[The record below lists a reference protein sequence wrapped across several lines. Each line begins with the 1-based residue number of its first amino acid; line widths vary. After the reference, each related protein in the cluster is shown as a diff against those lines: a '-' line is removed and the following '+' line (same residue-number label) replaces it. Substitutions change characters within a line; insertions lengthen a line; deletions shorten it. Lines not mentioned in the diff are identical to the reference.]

1 MSTSAQREI
10 DSGSA
15 ARISGEAADAVA
27 GVSRGYA
34 WYVLLLL
41 TLVYVAS
48 FIDRQILAILME
60 PIKQEFGVSD
70 TAMGLLTGFAF
81 VAFYTLAG
89 IPIARLADR
98 GSRKRI
104 IAVSLVLWSLM
115 TAASGLAQSFAALV
129 AARMLVGI
137 GEAGCN
143 PSAHSLIADYFPL
156 QRRATALSVYA
167 CGVYVGSALAFLA
180 GGWVLARYDWRTA
193 FYLVGLPG
201 LLLAAAVAFTM
212 RELPRGHA
220 EAQRVAASQPPLME
234 GLRYLWGRRAYVLIV
249 FGTALQALSGYAVI
263 TWGATFLARAHGMSW
278 TEIGTSLG
286 WIIGIAGTAGALFG
300 GWLADR
306 MGGRDVRWYMRLP
319 ALQAL
324 VAAPFA
330 AGFALLPQAVQSLA
344 CFVPYYALGAMYV
357 GPMFAMIQ
365 GLVEL
370 RMRATAAA
378 IMLFVAN
385 MVGLGLGPL
394 LVGLLN
400 DHVFGPVHGAA
411 AIRYS
416 MLTVGVIGGFSSIL
430 FWRASRRLGD
440 ELEMPSISS
449 PRRAEAG
456 ATSGS

>member
-1 MSTSAQREI
+1 MD
-10 DSGSA
+10 DSN
-15 ARISGEAADAVA
+15 EVA
-27 GVSRGYA
+27 GTTPTPAPAPAVSRGYA
-34 WYVLLLL
+34 GYVLVLLA
-41 TLVYVAS
+41 LVYVVS
-48 FIDRQILAILME
+48 FIDRQIMAMLME

-70 TAMGLLTGFAF
+70 TAMGLLTGFVF

-98 GSRKRI
+98 ASRKRI
-104 IAVSLVLWSLM
+104 IAVSLALWSLM
-115 TAASGLAQSFAALV
+115 TAAAGLAQSLAALV
-129 AARMLVGI
+129 VTRMLVGV

-143 PSAHSLIADYFPL
+143 PSAHSLIADYFPP

-201 LLLAAAVAFTM
+201 LLLAVVVALTL

-220 EAQRVAASQPPLME
+220 EGHGAVSAPQPPFGE
-234 GLRYLWGRRAYVLIV
+234 SLRYLLTRRAYVLIV
-249 FGTALQALSGYAVI
+249 LGTAVQSISGYGVI
-263 TWGATFLARAHGMSW
+263 TWGATFLARTHGMSW
-278 TEIGTSLG
+278 SDIGTSLG
-286 WIIGIAGTAGALFG
+286 WIIGIAGTAGALLG
-300 GWLADR
+300 GRLADW
-306 MGGRDVRWYMRLP
+306 MGSRDACWYMRLP
-319 ALQAL
+319 ALQVFLA
-324 VAAPFA
+324 VPFA
-330 AGFALLPQAVQSLA
+330 AGFALLPQPWQSLA

-357 GPMFAMIQ
+357 GPMFAMVQ

-378 IMLFVAN
+378 ILLFVAN

-400 DHVFGPVHGAA
+400 DHVFGADHGAG

-416 MLTVGVIGGFSSIL
+416 MLTVVVISGFSGLL
-430 FWRASRRLGD
+430 FWGASRRLRE
-440 ELEMPSISS
+440 ELV
-449 PRRAEAG
+449 R
-456 ATSGS
+456 